1 MASFADDLFVLQGF
15 GLSLSGV
22 RALMLAALHDA
33 RNCGSAANMGRLES
47 CLTPAIR
54 LHWMLSKQTLGKEEL

>member
-1 MASFADDLFVLQGF
+1 MLVWSAYKHKLLLFSLINTEMASFADDLFVLQGF

-33 RNCGSAANMGRLES
+33 RNCGSAANMGRLE
-47 CLTPAIR
+47 
-54 LHWMLSKQTLGKEEL
+54 